1 MDHGPHLLTLSL
13 NRPRAINALTEDLIR
28 DLQLA
33 LDEAEDEGR
42 IKLVLLLGA
51 GERGFCAGGD
61 LRALAEAVREGA
73 FDRADRFFQQEYA
86 LDLRI
91 HRFPKP
97 IMVLADGITMGGGL
111 GLAAGAGLV
120 MATEKTRMAMPET
133 HIGFFPDVGATR
145 WLFDRCPRGIRNFW
159 G

>member
-1 MDHGPHLLTLSL
+1 MDHGPHLLTLGL
-13 NRPRAINALTEDLIR
+13 NHPRAINALTFNLIR

-42 IKLVLLLGA
+42 IKLVLLLGE

-61 LRALAEAVREGA
+61 LRALAETVREGA

-111 GLAAGAGLV
+111 GWPPGPARSLPRKRPGWPCRKPRSVFSPMWGPVAGYL
-120 MATEKTRMAMPET
+120 T
-133 HIGFFPDVGATR
+133 DVPG
-145 WLFDRCPRGIRNFW
+145 GIRNFW